1 MGEIIYK
8 ELSYRIIGLAFN
20 VFKNLGYGYREK
32 YYQRALAEEFNKE
45 KVGFKRESLVKLIY
59 NGKIIG
65 RYFID
70 FIVEDKIIIELKVAK
85 DFYTKD
91 IKQVLGYL
99 KSNGLKLGI
108 LIIITKDGM
117 KYKRFVN

>member
-1 MGEIIYK
+1 MGDIIYK
-8 ELSYRIIGLAFN
+8 ELSYKLMGLVFK

-32 YYQRALAEEFNKE
+32 YYQRALAEEFKNEKIKYKKE
-45 KVGFKRESLVKLIY
+45 SPVKLIY
-59 NGKIIG
+59 NNRIIG

-70 FIVEDKIIIELKVAK
+70 FVVEDKIIIELKVAK

-91 IKQVLGYL
+91 IKQILGYL
-99 KSNGLKLGI
+99 KAKNLRLGI

-117 KYKRFVN
+117 KYKRLVN